1 MPDVSQDVTQSVTH
15 WKDIA
20 ITFAATYGLSL
31 AGGIIILIVG
41 WKGAGWAHRIVDS
54 VLKRTHKV
62 DPTVRHF
69 LASLVRYVI
78 LGFTILA
85 VLDRFGIQTAS
96 IIAMLG
102 AAGLAIGLALQG
114 TLTNIAAG
122 LMLMLFRPFKVGDH
136 VDVGGQS
143 GTVRGIDLFVTELV
157 TDENVQILMPNTNVW
172 GQSIVNRSHYATR
185 RFDLALPVPSTEVT
199 RAIEMAE
206 KAVAG
211 ESKVLKDPKP
221 EIITAEMTGKSVTVV
236 VRVWCNREDFATVRA
251 DLIRNLRS
259 ALDAA
264 GL

>member
-1 MPDVSQDVTQSVTH
+1 MPDVTQSVTH
-15 WKDIA
+15 WSDIVLA
-20 ITFAATYGLSL
+20 FATTYGFSL
-31 AGGIIILIVG
+31 AGGIVILIIG
-41 WKGAGWAHRIVDS
+41 WKAAGWIHRIVDN
-54 VLKRTHKV
+54 VLSRTHKV

-78 LGFTILA
+78 LGFTLLA

-122 LMLMLFRPFKVGDH
+122 IMLMLFRPFKVGDH

-143 GTVRGIDLFVTELV
+143 GMVRSIDLFITELV
-157 TDENVQILMPNTNVW
+157 TDDNIQILLPNTTVW
-172 GQSIVNRSHYATR
+172 GQSIVNRSHYPTR
-185 RFDLALPVPSTEVT
+185 RFDLALPVPSVEVA
-199 RAIEMAE
+199 RAIEVAE
-206 KAVAG
+206 KAVQG
-211 ESKVLKDPKP
+211 ESRILKDPKP

-236 VRVWCNREDFATVRA
+236 VRVWCNREDYGTVRA
-251 DLIRNLRS
+251 HLIRDLRA
-259 ALDAA
+259 ALDVA